1 MLGRPMNNIH
11 PQKIRKLQDLTV
23 SALALGTYL
32 GNHDEFT
39 NGQYKEALT
48 TAISL
53 GCNFVDTAINYR
65 CQLSERMIG
74 ECLKNL
80 FDQKICDRQK
90 VVVATKGGFIPF
102 DQKPPI
108 DFESY
113 VEEKWIKPGIITWD
127 DIVEGCHSLHPSY
140 IQDQINTSLTNL
152 GLKYVDVYYLHNPE
166 TQLSQISLEIFYQ
179 RVRKAF
185 EVLEK
190 NVSQGKIKYYGLA
203 TWTAFREPHSLTE
216 TISLEKVVEI
226 ATEVGGK
233 EHHFKA
239 IQLPYNLAMLEAVSV
254 ENQMY
259 QEKLETIFPVA
270 NHFGISVMISA
281 PLLQSQL
288 AKLPAPVAEKM
299 PGEGSPSQK
308 ALQFVTSTPLVC
320 SAMVGMKSVNHV
332 KENLAILKEPNWSLE
347 MLQKICKNLVEG

>member
-1 MLGRPMNNIH
+1 MRTSSLH
-11 PQKIRKLQDLTV
+11 PHKLRKIQDLTV

-39 NGQYKEALT
+39 NRQYKEALT

-53 GCNFVDTAINYR
+53 GCNFIDTAINYR

-102 DQKPPI
+102 DQKPPM

-113 VEEKWIKPGIITWD
+113 VEEKWIKPGIITWN
-127 DIVEGCHSLHPSY
+127 DIVDGCHCLHPNY
-140 IQDQINTSLTNL
+140 LQDQINTSLANL

-179 RVRKAF
+179 RIQAAF
-185 EVLEK
+185 EMLEK
-190 NVSQGKIKYYGLA
+190 NVSEGKIKYYGLA
-203 TWTAFREPHSLTE
+203 TWMAFREPHSLTE
-216 TISLEKVVEI
+216 VISLEKVVQI
-226 ATEVGGK
+226 ASEVGGK
-233 EHHFKA
+233 DHHFKA

-259 QEKLETIFPVA
+259 QGKPQTVLPVA
-270 NHFGISVMISA
+270 NHLGLSVMISA

-288 AKLPAPVAEKM
+288 ARLPVPVAQKM
-299 PGEGSPSQK
+299 PGEGTSSQK
-308 ALQFVTSTPLVC
+308 ALQFVVSTPLVC

-332 KENLAILKEPNWSLE
+332 KENLEILKQPNWDLK
-347 MLQKICKNLVEG
+347 MLQKICQHLVER

>member
-1 MLGRPMNNIH
+1 MHTSNLH
-11 PQKIRKLQDLTV
+11 PDKIRKIQDLTV

-32 GNHDEFT
+32 GNHDALT
-39 NGQYKEALT
+39 NQQYKEALT
-48 TAISL
+48 EAISL
-53 GCNFVDTAINYR
+53 GCNFIDTAINYR
-65 CQLSERMIG
+65 CQLSERAIG

-102 DQKPPI
+102 DQKPPV

-113 VEEKWIKPGIITWD
+113 VEEKWIEPGIMSWD
-127 DIVEGCHSLHPSY
+127 DVVEGCHSLHPSY

-179 RVRKAF
+179 RVRTAF
-185 EVLEK
+185 EVLER
-190 NVSQGKIKYYGLA
+190 NVSEGKIKYYGLA
-203 TWTAFREPHSLTE
+203 TWTAFREPHSMAE
-216 TISLEKVVEI
+216 VISLEKMVQI

-233 EHHFKA
+233 DHHFKV
-239 IQLPYNLAMLEAVSV
+239 IQLPYNMAMLEAVSV

-259 QEKLETIFPVA
+259 QGKPQTVLPVA
-270 NHFGISVMISA
+270 NHLGLSVMISA

-288 AKLPAPVAEKM
+288 ARLPTPVAQKI
-299 PGEGSPSQK
+299 PGKGSPSQK
-308 ALQFVTSTPLVC
+308 ALQFVVSTPLVC

-332 KENLAILKEPNWSLE
+332 KENLEILKEPNWDLE
-347 MLQKICKNLVEG
+347 MLQKICRNLVEG